1 MQIEATAELRQ
12 ANISSFQSGSVS
24 LSDPYSFSTPSLS
37 ISVSPSPCP
46 SPGRPGL
53 LCPSSS
59 FYFMPRPSLALSSSI
74 TSRTLTQRPPP
85 TPRRRFPV
93 PSPARYRCSL
103 YWAPVMTHSAL
114 NTSSDSIWH
123 SSHHNIAIPLRHIR
137 KTPTSISHILFHN
150 CVMPL

>member
-1 MQIEATAELRQ
+1 MQIEATAELRR

-37 ISVSPSPCP
+37 ISVSPSPSP

-59 FYFMPRPSLALSSSI
+59 FYFMPRPSLAPSSSI
-74 TSRTLTQRPPP
+74 TSRTLARRPSPP
-85 TPRRRFPV
+85 TSRRRCRFPL

-103 YWAPVMTHSAL
+103 HWAPVMTHSAVTQHFIRL
-114 NTSSDSIWH
+114 HLAFITPQHRHPTETHQKNTDFNQPH
-123 SSHHNIAIPLRHIR
+123 F
-137 KTPTSISHILFHN
+137 IS
-150 CVMPL
+150 